1 MIYDKATIKTIHKKK
16 LAVVNNIYT
25 DYDGNTYIGTIE
37 GYLKLQNNTAVKK
50 EIVELKKEIKSA
62 TQPVTVSAP
71 PVVPVVEEG
80 SYFGIDSNGDLSPLS
95 EINKLLNTNLFEL
108 DLSTGDLMPR
118 FSESSISSEFSGT
131 TGEFFILS
139 SYNDITTSNTITG

>member
-62 TQPVTVSAP
+62 TQPVPTP

-80 SYFGIDSNGDLSPLS
+80 SYFGLDSNGDLSPLS
-95 EINKLLNTNLFEL
+95 EINKLLSTNIFEL
-108 DLSTGDLMPR
+108 DLETGDL
-118 FSESSISSEFSGT
+118 T
-131 TGEFFILS
+131 TRNSTKILLTDEFF
-139 SYNDITTSNTITG
+139 TTDGISKIYDSNTITG